1 MAEFVKEAFEWVAN
15 PVAKGN
21 QLAIDLARKEAEKKL
36 QQETQT
42 RQDQTQALQD
52 SIKEKMA
59 NEPKEEAAAA
69 VEARKKQKGKTAG
82 ALGRRSTILTSP
94 LGIQGGEQSG
104 TKTLLGA

>member
-1 MAEFVKEAFEWVAN
+1 MAEFVKEAFQWAVN
-15 PVAKGN
+15 PMAKA
-21 QLAIDLARKEAEKKL
+21 QLEAAKAAEKKL

-42 RQDQTQALQD
+42 RADQTQALQE
-52 SIKEKMA
+52 SIKERMS
-59 NEPKEEAAAA
+59 NEPKDEANAA